1 MANAAG
7 KNSYPGVLGWVV
19 GREKWLDSEASR
31 VRRYWRA
38 IEEGGTA
45 GNTHWVGQ
53 TMAGLWTNRAG
64 TNDRPNSLIN
74 GQQMTAFKGG
84 GGEKFAPFF
93 SSGEDPD
100 SLRASRAALM
110 YFFGGGTRNM
120 DLLHPKQQFRE
131 GGTRTR
137 KGRPGAPRK
146 RESKGNPESPSSKK
160 SFLGYLAS
168 KAPAEK
174 IPFVRGRVREP
185 IVAGH
190 YYTKAM
196 ANWGGPTGVAQRE
209 MVELRKGIETLMGS
223 STPSNIMTTGAR
235 DRIRDAVAKESLTTP
250 KKGDLRG
257 ESRRLSASKG
267 IVVVSASPRTQDN
280 VRTGRGHFS
289 HSYWQAMIID
299 VNRQMAIAFQKEV
312 VAAMEKDRRR
322 PPTGDMRKATEN
334 AQNRFPQ

>member
-1 MANAAG
+1 MANATG

-19 GREKWLDSEASR
+19 GREEWLDSEASR

-53 TMAGLWTNRAG
+53 TMTGLWTDRAG
-64 TNDRPNSLIN
+64 TNDRPNTLIR
-74 GQQMTAFKGG
+74 GQEMTRFKGG
-84 GGEKFAPFF
+84 TGEKFAPFF
-93 SSGEDPD
+93 SSGEDPG
-100 SLRASRAALM
+100 SERASRAALW

-120 DLLHPKQQFRE
+120 DLLHPTQQFRE

-137 KGRPGAPRK
+137 KGRPGARRK
-146 RESKGNPESPSSKK
+146 RESKGNPESASSKK

-174 IPFVRGRVREP
+174 IPFVRGVVKQA
-185 IVAGH
+185 IVPGH
-190 YYTKAM
+190 YYSKAM
-196 ANWGGPTGVAQRE
+196 ANWGGPAGVTQRE
-209 MVELRKGIETLMGS
+209 MVELRKGIQSMMGT

-235 DRIRDAVAKESLTTP
+235 DRIRKAVAMESGTTP

-257 ESRRLSASKG
+257 ESRSLDSGNG
-267 IVVVSASPRTQDN
+267 IVVVTANVRTQDN

-312 VAAMEKDRRR
+312 VAAMDKDRRR
-322 PPTGDMRKATEN
+322 PPTGDMRNATES